1 MRTATRLVAATALAL
16 PVLFGASGMALADG
30 DHGHKHGKK
39 GDDTVQVQDQDQDNK
54 TDQKNETGQDIN
66 QAQWV
71 VGGKGGD
78 QNAQNWSASENKNGT
93 EQDQDASQ
101 EDED

>member
-1 MRTATRLVAATALAL
+1 
-16 PVLFGASGMALADG
+16 MALADG